1 MKVLISGSG
10 NVAQYAAEK
19 CMEYGAVVLSF
30 SDSQGTVIEPNGFT
44 KEQMNEFITLKQNR
58 GRCSEY
64 KSDTGKFIT
73 VMSQFVNTIF
83 SPVSRWTATM
93 ETYPSRCGSSKCN
106 SK

>member
-19 CMEYGAVVLSF
+19 CMEYGAIVLSF

-64 KSDTGKFIT
+64 KSETGEYYASWN
-73 VMSQFVNTIF
+73 MNHRHDSQCDLTI
-83 SPVSRWTATM
+83 
-93 ETYPSRCGSSKCN
+93 
-106 SK
+106 

>member
-19 CMEYGAVVLSF
+19 CMESGAIVLTF
-30 SDSQGTVIEPNGFT
+30 SDSQGTVIEPSGFT

-64 KSDTGKFIT
+64 KSETG
-73 VMSQFVNTIF
+73 
-83 SPVSRWTATM
+83 
-93 ETYPSRCGSSKCN
+93 EC
-106 SK
+106 

>member
-1 MKVLISGSG
+1 MINNFQSIGMKVLISGSG

-58 GRCSEY
+58 RRCSEY

-73 VMSQFVNTIF
+73 VMTHHL
-83 SPVSRWTATM
+83 
-93 ETYPSRCGSSKCN
+93 
-106 SK
+106 